1 MDNLLRTEFIKLKR
15 SYMFL
20 ISILG
25 TCVAPFM
32 VVVASFISM
41 RTKVPTPNIVFKQL
55 FEEVS
60 LYHMLII
67 GPPLYGV
74 IIAYLF
80 GREYI
85 EDTLKNLLI
94 IPISRESFLVSKII
108 LLFLWIQT
116 LSVIAWLLTLM
127 LGMLLH
133 FQGLSQSLI
142 IDSFFTFVIGGVLLW
157 ILSPPIIIL
166 SIYFKNYVPTI
177 VLTIIITLINLM
189 TANSEHRGLFPWAA
203 VGDISRGTLPNTY
216 PFLLSLI
223 IIVVTSIF
231 SVIILFS
238 YFKKTDIS

>member
-74 IIAYLF
+74 NNIIKSKLQKNHLNQYFHFEYMYL
-80 GREYI
+80 
-85 EDTLKNLLI
+85 K
-94 IPISRESFLVSKII
+94 
-108 LLFLWIQT
+108 
-116 LSVIAWLLTLM
+116 
-127 LGMLLH
+127 
-133 FQGLSQSLI
+133 
-142 IDSFFTFVIGGVLLW
+142 
-157 ILSPPIIIL
+157 
-166 SIYFKNYVPTI
+166 
-177 VLTIIITLINLM
+177 
-189 TANSEHRGLFPWAA
+189 
-203 VGDISRGTLPNTY
+203 
-216 PFLLSLI
+216 
-223 IIVVTSIF
+223 
-231 SVIILFS
+231 
-238 YFKKTDIS
+238 

>member
-94 IPISRESFLVSKII
+94 IP
-108 LLFLWIQT
+108 
-116 LSVIAWLLTLM
+116 
-127 LGMLLH
+127 
-133 FQGLSQSLI
+133 
-142 IDSFFTFVIGGVLLW
+142 
-157 ILSPPIIIL
+157 
-166 SIYFKNYVPTI
+166 
-177 VLTIIITLINLM
+177 
-189 TANSEHRGLFPWAA
+189 
-203 VGDISRGTLPNTY
+203 
-216 PFLLSLI
+216 
-223 IIVVTSIF
+223 
-231 SVIILFS
+231 
-238 YFKKTDIS
+238 